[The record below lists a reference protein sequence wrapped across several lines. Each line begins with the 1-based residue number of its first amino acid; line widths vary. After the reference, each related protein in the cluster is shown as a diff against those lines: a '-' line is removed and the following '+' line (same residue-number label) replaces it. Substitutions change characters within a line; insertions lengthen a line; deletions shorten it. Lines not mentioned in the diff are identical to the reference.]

1 MKHANPVEQYS
12 SQELFEFAR
21 QKKEIEKLSANS
33 KEHTQMLEALSI
45 IKSTKYVKTVKGH
58 WLEIVQFEETDSAE
72 IVTEFN
78 RNWVSVKTLE
88 SVSIHCDSENAQF
101 GTSTVYIQQFDKDEK
116 KLWNAEE
123 FLENWSIATA
133 DEFNSIKQ
141 FAEQSRNNNRQ
152 IINEFLN
159 THGN

>member
-78 RNWVSVKTLE
+78 RNWVSVKTIEL
-88 SVSIHCDSENAQF
+88 VAIHCDSENTQF